1 MQEKIQ
7 KFSPNKQRILYFVEY
22 LNISKRDF
30 YAKTG
35 ISRGTIESSTSITE
49 DTLAK
54 IIAIYK
60 DLSIDWLF
68 TGREP
73 MLIKKLSTS
82 KNDTKQKGI
91 PLIPLSAMAGAFT
104 QDVQVMEYEC
114 DRYNIPL
121 FDNADF
127 LIEVNGDSM
136 RPLYLSRDIVACKK
150 LPIDTFFQYNRVYVL
165 DTDQG
170 PLIKR
175 VKKGSTKDTLLIVSE
190 NDVYDPFELQRKQ
203 IYNIALVLGIIHLD

>member
-7 KFSPNKQRILYFVEY
+7 KFSPIKQRILYFVEY